1 MKTKRYLRMQ
11 TLALALLIAF
21 STITVIPQ
29 QIRAE
34 EAVPSLTEETQSIVE
49 GGGSLETV
57 SIPEEGRSPLSH
69 QKLR

>member
-1 MKTKRYLRMQ
+1 MQ

-49 GGGSLETV
+49 GGGALKQFLS
-57 SIPEEGRSPLSH
+57 PKKGRSPLSH